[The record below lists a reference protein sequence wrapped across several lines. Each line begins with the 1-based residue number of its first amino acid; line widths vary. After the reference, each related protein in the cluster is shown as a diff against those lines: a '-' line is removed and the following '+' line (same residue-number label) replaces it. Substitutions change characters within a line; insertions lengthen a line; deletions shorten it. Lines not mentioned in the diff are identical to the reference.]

1 MRLTEYYKTALSQ
14 PFRGSFT
21 EEFRKTHLGEHA
33 LPPAHAD
40 LAELAAE
47 VALPTLAPAAL
58 PAAAPVAVLGRLVDV
73 LQEVTGGASSVVA
86 VAREGVRDEELPV
99 VVAALG
105 RRTVVEEV
113 RVDLRKK
120 LKFTSE

>member
-1 MRLTEYYKTALSQ
+1 M
-14 PFRGSFT
+14 
-21 EEFRKTHLGEHA
+21 
-33 LPPAHAD
+33 
-40 LAELAAE
+40 
-47 VALPTLAPAAL
+47 
-58 PAAAPVAVLGRLVDV
+58 
-73 LQEVTGGASSVVA
+73 A